1 MSTGSF
7 VNTRYEDGAN
17 GDIHP
22 IRVQPET
29 LTLDIT
35 GTTNPAPTG
44 NINSERRAFV
54 SSRRRRGAVC
64 ARLIGLKVTNSGPNE
79 YLEGSTLYVPIL
91 RPTTYATLLGK
102 LGQSGTYNGAT
113 VEVIGSS
120 GERINP

>member
-7 VNTRYEDGAN
+7 VNTRYEDGAA

-35 GTTNPAPTG
+35 GTTNAAPTG
-44 NINSERRAFV
+44 TINSERRAFV

-64 ARLIGLKVTNSGPNE
+64 ARLIGLKVTASGENG
-79 YLEGSTLYVPIL
+79 YLVGSTLYVPIL
-91 RPTTYATLLGK
+91 RPATFSALLGK
-102 LGQSGTYNGAT
+102 LGQSGTYNDAT